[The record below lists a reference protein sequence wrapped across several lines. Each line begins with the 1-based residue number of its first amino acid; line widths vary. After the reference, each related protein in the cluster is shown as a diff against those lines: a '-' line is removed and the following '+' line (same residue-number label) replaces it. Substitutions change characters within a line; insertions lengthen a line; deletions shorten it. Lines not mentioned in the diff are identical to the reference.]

1 MEKEK
6 EKEVNKK
13 IIKGNHP
20 LMNEVLNKIDILS
33 KNDNVTVLIR
43 GETGT
48 GKDLVASAIHNR
60 SIRRGSAMLK
70 LNCGAIPQQL
80 IESELFGFEKNAF
93 TGANNRKRG
102 LMEIADGSTV
112 FLDEIAELP
121 MELQPKLLRFLDERK
136 FKRVGGLEDIEVD
149 IRIIAAT
156 NKDLEKAIEDKEFRE
171 DLYYRLN
178 VVPVYLPRLR
188 ERGDDILI
196 LANNF
201 LYEYN
206 CKFNKK
212 IKGFT
217 DRAKEALLLYSWKG
231 NVRELKNVIERIVI
245 LVESE
250 YIDSGDLHLE
260 IRSALSVG
268 NGFSKSRQ
276 DEMDSKLFYAGFSLE
291 NEVADMEAY
300 YINLALKYCGN
311 NYTKAAEML
320 GISRFAL
327 KRRIEKYFYADNNNV

>member
-1 MEKEK
+1 M
-6 EKEVNKK
+6 
-13 IIKGNHP
+13 
-20 LMNEVLNKIDILS
+20 
-33 KNDNVTVLIR
+33 
-43 GETGT
+43 
-48 GKDLVASAIHNR
+48 
-60 SIRRGSAMLK
+60 
-70 LNCGAIPQQL
+70 
-80 IESELFGFEKNAF
+80 
-93 TGANNRKRG
+93 
-102 LMEIADGSTV
+102 
-112 FLDEIAELP
+112 
-121 MELQPKLLRFLDERK
+121 
-136 FKRVGGLEDIEVD
+136 
-149 IRIIAAT
+149 
-156 NKDLEKAIEDKEFRE
+156 
-171 DLYYRLN
+171 
-178 VVPVYLPRLR
+178 
-188 ERGDDILI
+188 
-196 LANNF
+196 
-201 LYEYN
+201 YEYN

-250 YIDSGDLHLE
+250 YIDSGDLPLE

>member
-6 EKEVNKK
+6 EKEKDINKK
-13 IIKGNHP
+13 PIKGKHP
-20 LMNEVLNKIDILS
+20 LMKDVYDKIDILS

-60 SIRRGSAMLK
+60 SIRRESSMLK

-93 TGANNRKRG
+93 TGANNRKKG

-121 MELQPKLLRFLDERK
+121 MEVQPKLLRFLDEKR

-178 VVPVYLPRLR
+178 VVPVYLPLLR

-196 LANNF
+196 LANYF
-201 LYEYN
+201 LDEYN

-212 IKGFT
+212 IK
-217 DRAKEALLLYSWKG
+217 EYSPD
-231 NVRELKNVIERIVI
+231 I
-245 LVESE
+245 
-250 YIDSGDLHLE
+250 
-260 IRSALSVG
+260 
-268 NGFSKSRQ
+268 
-276 DEMDSKLFYAGFSLE
+276 
-291 NEVADMEAY
+291 
-300 YINLALKYCGN
+300 
-311 NYTKAAEML
+311 L
-320 GISRFAL
+320 GISAML
-327 KRRIEKYFYADNNNV
+327 TTTMSNMKGVIDSIVEEGLADNLKIMVGGAPTSRDFANKLGVYYSADASEAVTVAKQLMNVS

>member
-1 MEKEK
+1 
-6 EKEVNKK
+6 
-13 IIKGNHP
+13 
-20 LMNEVLNKIDILS
+20 
-33 KNDNVTVLIR
+33 
-43 GETGT
+43 
-48 GKDLVASAIHNR
+48 
-60 SIRRGSAMLK
+60 MLK

-93 TGANNRKRG
+93 TGANNRKKG

-121 MELQPKLLRFLDERK
+121 MEVQPKLLRFLDEKK

-178 VVPVYLPRLR
+178 VVPVYLPLLR
-188 ERGDDILI
+188 ERGDDVLI
-196 LANNF
+196 LANHF
-201 LYEYN
+201 LDEYN

-217 DRAKEALLLYSWKG
+217 DKAKEALLLYSWKG
-231 NVRELKNVIERIVI
+231 NVRELRNVIERIVI
-245 LVESE
+245 LGESE
-250 YIDSGDLHLE
+250 YIDIIDLPLE
-260 IRSALSVG
+260 IRSAL
-268 NGFSKSRQ
+268 NGGPEFSKIKL
-276 DEMDSKLFYAGFSLE
+276 DEVSSKLFSGDFSLE
-291 NEVADMEAY
+291 NEVMEMESY
-300 YINLALKYCGN
+300 YIKSALKYCGN

-320 GISRFAL
+320 GISRFAF
-327 KRRIEKYFYADNNNV
+327 KRRMEKYFN